1 VLGLLLLSYLVAT
14 ARAEDWSPWWLF
26 AKAVLLLGG
35 SIAILPPLLR
45 KLRSATLPVGLALCF
60 ALSWAADAVGLAPVV
75 GAFVAG
81 VSLSGR
87 AQLKSEVQGVAVFLV
102 PLFFVSMGLRVDLPA
117 AFRGPAPLLALALV
131 AVAILGKLVSGLA
144 APGRGLDRLAIGI
157 AMIPRGEVGL
167 IFAGIGQKLVVGGQS
182 LVGPGVTSG
191 LVLVMLSTTLL
202 TPPLLRWA
210 FNRRPAVAGPA
221 AVPDLP

>member
-1 VLGLLLLSYLVAT
+1 M
-14 ARAEDWSPWWLF
+14 
-26 AKAVLLLGG
+26 
-35 SIAILPPLLR
+35 
-45 KLRSATLPVGLALCF
+45 
-60 ALSWAADAVGLAPVV
+60 

-81 VSLSGR
+81 VALSGTR
-87 AQLKSEVQGVAVFLV
+87 ATLLKTEVQGIAVFVV
-102 PLFFVSMGLRVDLPA
+102 PIFFVSMGLRVDLPA

-131 AVAILGKLVSGLA
+131 AVAIVGKLVSGLA
-144 APGRGLDRLAIGI
+144 APGRGLDRLVIGV

-167 IFAGIGQKLVVGGQS
+167 IFAGIGQKLAVRGQA

-191 LVLVMLSTTLL
+191 LVLVMLATTLL

-210 FNRRPAVAGPA
+210 FNRKAALPA